1 MTRAAIY
8 ARFSSD
14 LQRDRSI
21 EDQIEVCRSYA
32 ERMHFDV
39 VEVYADRAKSGASMH
54 GRDGIQRMIAEGRER
69 VFDVVIAETLSRLGR
84 DEGDRAE
91 IRKRLTFAGVKIM
104 TPSDGE
110 VTRLTDGIKAI
121 IDAQYLEDLKLMIRR
136 GMAGV
141 TRDGRHAGGRA
152 YGYRPVPGKPG
163 ELEIVEAEADII
175 RRIFREFAAG
185 ESARAICI
193 RLNAERLSAPR
204 GDHWSDNALNG
215 NRSRGHGILINPIYG
230 GTLVWNR
237 TRFIKDPDT
246 GRRVSRLNPERE
258 WQSAPAP
265 HLAIVDADTIAAVQA
280 RLRPYTR
287 QTAHQARR
295 PKTLLSGLLKCGCC
309 GAGLSIK
316 DRRGGRV
323 RLHCAAAR
331 QGACANATPVYLDT
345 IEPVVLEGLKA
356 RLRDKRAISL
366 YLSTYNAE
374 RRAVAADAVN
384 RRAGI
389 ERRLSAA
396 QRELDRVINLTV
408 KGIISEGEAAGQLP
422 ALRNEKATLE
432 AELSTIA
439 ETPKVVELH
448 PTAISSYLRTVDE
461 LETALAA
468 GGDATE
474 HPASTPIRSLID
486 RVVVTP
492 AGLEPAFIKVQGR
505 LAALVG
511 EGVFQARMGVIS
523 GSAPP
528 LPPYPPTKF
537 RKVPGSARDRRR
549 SLCVALSAVG
559 PG

>member
-14 LQRDRSI
+14 MQRDRSI

-32 ERMHFDV
+32 ERMRFDV

-54 GRDGIQRMIAEGRER
+54 GRDGIQRMIADGRQR

-141 TRDGRHAGGRA
+141 TRDGRHAGGRP

-163 ELEIVEAEADII
+163 ELEIAEAEAEII

-185 ESARAICI
+185 ESTRSICQ
-193 RLNAERLSAPR
+193 RLNAEHVPSPR
-204 GDHWSDNALNG
+204 GSHWSDNALNG
-215 NRSRGHGILINPIYG
+215 NRSRGHGILINPLYG

-237 TRFIKDPDT
+237 TRFVKDPDT
-246 GRRVSRLNPERE
+246 GRRVSRLNPESE
-258 WQSAPAP
+258 WQRADVP
-265 HLAIVDADTIAAVQA
+265 HLAIVDPATISAAHA
-280 RLRPYTR
+280 RLRPFTR

-309 GAGLSIK
+309 GSGLSIK

-331 QGACANATPVYLDT
+331 QGACENSTPIFLDT
-345 IEPVVLEGLKA
+345 IEPVVLDGLKG
-356 RLRDKRAISL
+356 RLRDKRALSL

-374 RRAVAADAVN
+374 RRAAAADSVN

-389 ERRLSAA
+389 ERRLAA
-396 QRELDRVINLTV
+396 VARELERVVGLTV
-408 KGIISEGEAAGQLP
+408 KGILSEDEAASQLP
-422 ALRNEKATLE
+422 ALRSEKATLE
-432 AELSTIA
+432 TELTSIGQ
-439 ETPKVVELH
+439 TPKVVELH
-448 PTAISSYLRTVDE
+448 PTAIASYLRTVDD
-461 LETALAA
+461 LETALIEGSDTA
-468 GGDATE
+468 E
-474 HPASTPIRSLID
+474 HPASKPIRDLID
-486 RVVVTP
+486 RVVITP
-492 AGLEPAFIKVQGR
+492 AGREPAYIRVEGR
-505 LAALVG
+505 LAGLVG
-511 EGVFQARMGVIS
+511 EVPFSAAALGVIN

-528 LPPYPPTKF
+528 LPKF
-537 RKVPGSARDRRR
+537 RTTTQ
-549 SLCVALSAVG
+549 
-559 PG
+559 